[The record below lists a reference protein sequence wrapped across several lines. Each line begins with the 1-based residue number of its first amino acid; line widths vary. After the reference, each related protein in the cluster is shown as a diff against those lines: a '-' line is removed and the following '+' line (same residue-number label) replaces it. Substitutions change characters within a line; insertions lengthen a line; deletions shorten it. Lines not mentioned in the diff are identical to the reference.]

1 MYGVMQMKLADL
13 NCRYGDYLT
22 ILTTDGKIVSGYF
35 EAYEDE
41 NENEEGVETIDLFT
55 KDKRAIQCEMSELK
69 MLISVNGINE
79 TTLDDFGLLTE
90 PRVAEEAIQ
99 YRIRDM
105 IDYCN
110 EKGIE
115 TSELSTEER
124 EMFLRSEAM

>member
-41 NENEEGVETIDLFT
+41 NENEEGVET
-55 KDKRAIQCEMSELK
+55 
-69 MLISVNGINE
+69 ISVNGINE